1 MTVNALDLI
10 LYSNILFLQIFLN
23 KVIYIYVYTHV
34 FSHFSTRFL
43 IQVITS
49 FLIALKSMDLVIAV
63 GEVQD
68 GGNYMRASVI
78 SPITEIIHLVSDTL
92 DI

>member
-1 MTVNALDLI
+1 M
-10 LYSNILFLQIFLN
+10 
-23 KVIYIYVYTHV
+23 
-34 FSHFSTRFL
+34 
-43 IQVITS
+43 QVITS